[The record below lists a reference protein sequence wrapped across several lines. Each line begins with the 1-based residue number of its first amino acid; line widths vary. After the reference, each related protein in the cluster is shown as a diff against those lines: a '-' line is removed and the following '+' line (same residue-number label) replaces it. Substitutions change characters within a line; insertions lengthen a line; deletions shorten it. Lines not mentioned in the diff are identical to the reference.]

1 MFSPAP
7 RRTAVRTP
15 KQRAGDAAEDA
26 AAKHLAAAGCRIVAR
41 NARYRDG
48 EVDLVARER
57 DVLVFVE
64 VRMRVSLRFGGAAVS
79 VNTLKQKRI
88 ARAALHVRDVGTMQT
103 GVSDA
108 FRTITS
114 ISGRWLSG
122 SSSPSSAAVDP
133 DVGREV
139 AGPRAGSMS
148 SRSMAVAQSSGYV
161 MHFKCKWA
169 AKVNDAGDSNDAD
182 S

>member
-1 MFSPAP
+1 MSSSAP

-79 VNTLKQKRI
+79 VNSLKQKRI
-88 ARAALHVRDVGTMQT
+88 ARAAQHWLLGEYGERWPACRFDVVTVDGSGTIEWIR
-103 GVSDA
+103 DA
-108 FRTITS
+108 FQ
-114 ISGRWLSG
+114 
-122 SSSPSSAAVDP
+122 
-133 DVGREV
+133 
-139 AGPRAGSMS
+139 M
-148 SRSMAVAQSSGYV
+148 
-161 MHFKCKWA
+161 
-169 AKVNDAGDSNDAD
+169 
-182 S
+182 

>member
-1 MFSPAP
+1 MSSPAP

-64 VRMRVSLRFGGAAVS
+64 VRMRVGLRFGGAAVS
-79 VNTLKQKRI
+79 VNSLKQKRI
-88 ARAALHVRDVGTMQT
+88 ARAAQHWLLGEYGERWPACRFDVVTVDGSGTIEWIR
-103 GVSDA
+103 DA
-108 FRTITS
+108 FQ
-114 ISGRWLSG
+114 
-122 SSSPSSAAVDP
+122 
-133 DVGREV
+133 
-139 AGPRAGSMS
+139 M
-148 SRSMAVAQSSGYV
+148 
-161 MHFKCKWA
+161 
-169 AKVNDAGDSNDAD
+169 
-182 S
+182 

>member
-7 RRTAVRTP
+7 RRPAVRTP

-79 VNTLKQKRI
+79 VNSLKQKRI
-88 ARAALHVRDVGTMQT
+88 ARAAQHWLLGEYGERWPACRFDVVTVDGSGTIEWIR
-103 GVSDA
+103 DA
-108 FRTITS
+108 FR
-114 ISGRWLSG
+114 
-122 SSSPSSAAVDP
+122 
-133 DVGREV
+133 
-139 AGPRAGSMS
+139 M
-148 SRSMAVAQSSGYV
+148 
-161 MHFKCKWA
+161 
-169 AKVNDAGDSNDAD
+169 
-182 S
+182 

>member
-1 MFSPAP
+1 MSSPAP

-64 VRMRVSLRFGGAAVS
+64 VRMRGSLRFGGAAVS
-79 VNTLKQKRI
+79 VNSLKQKRI
-88 ARAALHVRDVGTMQT
+88 ARAAQHWLLGEYGERWPTCRFDVVTVEGSGTIEWIR
-103 GVSDA
+103 DA
-108 FRTITS
+108 FR
-114 ISGRWLSG
+114 
-122 SSSPSSAAVDP
+122 
-133 DVGREV
+133 
-139 AGPRAGSMS
+139 M
-148 SRSMAVAQSSGYV
+148 
-161 MHFKCKWA
+161 
-169 AKVNDAGDSNDAD
+169 
-182 S
+182 

>member
-1 MFSPAP
+1 MSSPAP

-64 VRMRVSLRFGGAAVS
+64 VRMRGSLRFGGAAVS
-79 VNTLKQKRI
+79 VNSLKQKRI
-88 ARAALHVRDVGTMQT
+88 ARAAQHWLLGEYGERWPACRFDVVTVDGSGTIEWIR
-103 GVSDA
+103 DA
-108 FRTITS
+108 FQ
-114 ISGRWLSG
+114 
-122 SSSPSSAAVDP
+122 
-133 DVGREV
+133 
-139 AGPRAGSMS
+139 M
-148 SRSMAVAQSSGYV
+148 
-161 MHFKCKWA
+161 
-169 AKVNDAGDSNDAD
+169 
-182 S
+182 

>member
-1 MFSPAP
+1 MSSPAP

-88 ARAALHVRDVGTMQT
+88 ARAAQHWLLGEYGERWPACRFDVVTVDGSGTIEWIR
-103 GVSDA
+103 DA
-108 FRTITS
+108 FRI
-114 ISGRWLSG
+114 
-122 SSSPSSAAVDP
+122 
-133 DVGREV
+133 
-139 AGPRAGSMS
+139 
-148 SRSMAVAQSSGYV
+148 
-161 MHFKCKWA
+161 
-169 AKVNDAGDSNDAD
+169 
-182 S
+182 

>member
-48 EVDLVARER
+48 EVDLIARER

-64 VRMRVSLRFGGAAVS
+64 VRMRVSSRFGGAAVS

-88 ARAALHVRDVGTMQT
+88 ARAAQHWLLGEYGERWPACRFDVVTVDGSGTIEWIR
-103 GVSDA
+103 DA
-108 FRTITS
+108 FQ
-114 ISGRWLSG
+114 
-122 SSSPSSAAVDP
+122 
-133 DVGREV
+133 
-139 AGPRAGSMS
+139 M
-148 SRSMAVAQSSGYV
+148 
-161 MHFKCKWA
+161 
-169 AKVNDAGDSNDAD
+169 
-182 S
+182 

>member
-1 MFSPAP
+1 MSSPAP

-64 VRMRVSLRFGGAAVS
+64 VRMRGSLRFGGAAVS
-79 VNTLKQKRI
+79 VNSLKQKRI
-88 ARAALHVRDVGTMQT
+88 ARAAQHWLLGEYGERWPTCRFDVVTVDGSGTIEWIR
-103 GVSDA
+103 DA
-108 FRTITS
+108 FQ
-114 ISGRWLSG
+114 
-122 SSSPSSAAVDP
+122 
-133 DVGREV
+133 
-139 AGPRAGSMS
+139 M
-148 SRSMAVAQSSGYV
+148 
-161 MHFKCKWA
+161 
-169 AKVNDAGDSNDAD
+169 
-182 S
+182 

>member
-1 MFSPAP
+1 MSSPAP

-64 VRMRVSLRFGGAAVS
+64 VRMRGSLRFGGAAVS
-79 VNTLKQKRI
+79 VNSLKQKRI
-88 ARAALHVRDVGTMQT
+88 ARAAQHWLFGEYGERWPACRFDVVTVDGSGTIEWIR
-103 GVSDA
+103 DA
-108 FRTITS
+108 FQ
-114 ISGRWLSG
+114 
-122 SSSPSSAAVDP
+122 
-133 DVGREV
+133 
-139 AGPRAGSMS
+139 M
-148 SRSMAVAQSSGYV
+148 
-161 MHFKCKWA
+161 
-169 AKVNDAGDSNDAD
+169 
-182 S
+182 

>member
-1 MFSPAP
+1 MSSPAP

-88 ARAALHVRDVGTMQT
+88 ARAAQHWLLGEYGERWPACRFDVVTVDGSGTIEWIR
-103 GVSDA
+103 DA
-108 FRTITS
+108 FQ
-114 ISGRWLSG
+114 
-122 SSSPSSAAVDP
+122 
-133 DVGREV
+133 
-139 AGPRAGSMS
+139 M
-148 SRSMAVAQSSGYV
+148 
-161 MHFKCKWA
+161 
-169 AKVNDAGDSNDAD
+169 
-182 S
+182 